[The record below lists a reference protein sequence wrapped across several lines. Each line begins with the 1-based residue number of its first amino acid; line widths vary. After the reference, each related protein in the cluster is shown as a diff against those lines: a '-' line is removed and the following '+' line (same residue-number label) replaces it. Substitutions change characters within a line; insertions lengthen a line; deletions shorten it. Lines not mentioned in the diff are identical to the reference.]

1 MLWKTINTLYD
12 RAAGFVTVGLPFLG
26 FGLVRRW
33 FGLLAAAGWPAAS
46 GVTLGA
52 VPLSGVAEC
61 VALALVLLCADEA
74 RPSMTARGCG

>member
-46 GVTLGA
+46 A
-52 VPLSGVAEC
+52 AWPNASRSRWCCCVP
-61 VALALVLLCADEA
+61 DEA